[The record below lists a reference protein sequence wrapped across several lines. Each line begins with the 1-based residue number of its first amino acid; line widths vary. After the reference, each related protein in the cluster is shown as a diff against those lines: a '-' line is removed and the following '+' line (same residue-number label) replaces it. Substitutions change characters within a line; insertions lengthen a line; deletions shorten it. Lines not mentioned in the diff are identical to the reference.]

1 MGILFPYNVELMN
14 AIAYHILTN
23 GGERMK
29 KLLFI
34 FNPTAGRGKIKGKL
48 YEIINTFVKHGYKVT
63 VFPTQ
68 NKGDAIDIITRESE
82 NYDLLVCGGGDG
94 TLNEVISG
102 QMYAGKSIP
111 IGYIPAGSMND
122 VAHSLKIS
130 REVKNAVK
138 NIITG
143 NPQTLDI
150 GRFNDK
156 YFIYVAAFGA
166 FTDVPYT
173 TSQKN
178 KNMIGILSYYLE
190 GIKKLS
196 ELKTKHVKVSYEDT
210 MIEGDFIVGFITNS
224 LYIAGFKNVNYDKT
238 SLNDG
243 IFELLL
249 IKAPKN
255 IFDLE
260 AIISALINVKINENF
275 MYYIQASKLTIESD
289 AMEWTLD
296 GEYGGLYERVEIE
309 NCNQAVE
316 IICTAKR
323 R

>member
-1 MGILFPYNVELMN
+1 
-14 AIAYHILTN
+14 
-23 GGERMK
+23 MK

-48 YEIINTFVKHGYKVT
+48 YDIINAFVKHGYKVT

-68 NKGDAIDIITRESE
+68 NKGDATAIITKEAE

-102 QMYAGKSIP
+102 QMHAGKTIP

-143 NPQTLDI
+143 NPQTLDV
-150 GRFNDK
+150 GKFNEK

-196 ELKTKHVKVSYEDT
+196 DLKAKHVKVYYGDEVIED
-210 MIEGDFIVGFITNS
+210 DFIVGFITNS

-243 IFELLL
+243 IFEMLL
-249 IKAPKN
+249 IKMPKN

-260 AIISALINVKINENF
+260 AIISALISVKINENL
-275 MYYIQASKLTIESD
+275 MYYVQASRLTIESD

-296 GEYGGLYERVEIE
+296 GEYGGLCERVEIE
-309 NCNQAVE
+309 NCNNAVE
-316 IICTAKR
+316 IICKTRKG
-323 R
+323 